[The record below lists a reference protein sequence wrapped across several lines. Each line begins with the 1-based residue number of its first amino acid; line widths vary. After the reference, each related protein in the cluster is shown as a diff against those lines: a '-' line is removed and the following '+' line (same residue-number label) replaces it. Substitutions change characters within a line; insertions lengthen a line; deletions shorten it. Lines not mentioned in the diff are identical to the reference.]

1 MDVNAT
7 AERMGRRQG
16 QGQSFLL
23 RATNLGTL
31 GYGGGRER
39 DFTAFIKPGGFLGRS
54 QTKKITKKI
63 IKKDHKDELEYPQN
77 QAISTQHP
85 I

>member
-31 GYGGGRER
+31 GYGGGPLEGGGVKRPMER
-39 DFTAFIKPGGFLGRS
+39 FVV
-54 QTKKITKKI
+54 TKKT
-63 IKKDHKDELEYPQN
+63 QN
-77 QAISTQHP
+77 EKYAALLRNLKS
-85 I
+85 